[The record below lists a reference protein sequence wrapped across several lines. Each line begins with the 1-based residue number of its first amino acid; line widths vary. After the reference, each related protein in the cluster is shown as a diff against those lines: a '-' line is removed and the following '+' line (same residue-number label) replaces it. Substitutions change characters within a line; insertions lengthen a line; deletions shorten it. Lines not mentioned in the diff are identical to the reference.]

1 MARELSESPSTVAG
15 WKRNDRI
22 PAEKQPHVLAV
33 GLALGLPVTAELVIF
48 PSGDV
53 PEAVARAA
61 HQDRPCTPAEAS
73 PDAAPVFH
81 GVDRA
86 GGTRYGKHRAALHTC
101 DRTVQA

>member
-33 GLALGLPVTAELVIF
+33 GLALGLPVTAELVMF

-53 PEAVARAA
+53 PETVALAA
-61 HQDRPCTPAEAS
+61 GGHRPHVIPRTTADTNPVGLAQS
-73 PDAAPVFH
+73 GKYGKRAPVLPTSEQT
-81 GVDRA
+81 V
-86 GGTRYGKHRAALHTC
+86 AA
-101 DRTVQA
+101 